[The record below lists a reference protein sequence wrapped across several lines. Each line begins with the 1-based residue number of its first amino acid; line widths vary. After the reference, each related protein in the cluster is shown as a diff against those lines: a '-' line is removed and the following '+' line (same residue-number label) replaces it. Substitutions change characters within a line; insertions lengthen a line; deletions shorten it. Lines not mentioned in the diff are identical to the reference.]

1 LPLTLQERLRRT
13 NAVSLI
19 QIPTRGYYQPNAK
32 GDQPLTEAT
41 LVETLIVMHQHI
53 RDIVLLKE
61 SNVPGRRL
69 ILDFSQVLSLQTNEF
84 VHGIQ
89 PFFSSE

>member
-1 LPLTLQERLRRT
+1 
-13 NAVSLI
+13 
-19 QIPTRGYYQPNAK
+19 
-32 GDQPLTEAT
+32 
-41 LVETLIVMHQHI
+41 MHQHI
-53 RDIVLLKE
+53 RAIVLLKE